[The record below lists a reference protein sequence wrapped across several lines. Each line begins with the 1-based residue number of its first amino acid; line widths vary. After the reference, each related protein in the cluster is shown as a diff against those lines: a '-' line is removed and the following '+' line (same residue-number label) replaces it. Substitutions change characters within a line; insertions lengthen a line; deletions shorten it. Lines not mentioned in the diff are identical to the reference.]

1 MPHPHPTPPAR
12 PARPPLPP
20 TPAAHDDPTAL
31 EPSHARTRVRVTIAA
46 DPGAHLAPADPGARL
61 APAADPQTPRTIAE
75 DDRGAMRA
83 HLAGRPAIHRDPHP
97 GVALPAATSRA
108 TEPARPRPR
117 TIATHR
123 ARLSTPE
130 ARRPNLADDERS
142 HR

>member
-1 MPHPHPTPPAR
+1 MPHPHPPPPAR
-12 PARPPLPP
+12 PARPPLPH
-20 TPAAHDDPTAL
+20 TLAARHHPTAI
-31 EPSHARTRVRVTIAA
+31 EPSHQRTRVRATIAA

-117 TIATHR
+117 TIATQR
-123 ARLSTPE
+123 ARLSALE
-130 ARRPNLADDERS
+130 ARGPNLADDERS
-142 HR
+142 RR